1 MCERSNILSVLR
13 TLMLLATAVVEILL
27 ASLVMLPLV
36 IYRLRVKKWNQINLE
51 YPTDSHNSE
60 LVIILPIWNEAVVID
75 KKLDDLNREYP
86 VKTSLL
92 VVDSASTDGSIDL
105 VRKWLNVNHEVF
117 STSNVLTMPERLGK
131 TSAVKLAIEYLTNQS
146 FNGLVL
152 MTDADALIGT
162 SAVDRMHGW
171 FSNPTIG
178 AVGCSADRKTTLH
191 GEHDYREMYEL
202 LRSGESKI
210 DSTPF
215 LEGSCMMWRHGSF
228 NPADLNTDCNAD
240 DAQIASLIRIGG
252 LRSIFDSEASFTDFA
267 PTTLDGQRRQ
277 KIRRAQGLQNMLS
290 RFRKQQIIPSDGEFS
305 KIFKTQYF
313 LHLTAP
319 IILFQ
324 LAVCAIIRWSYVT
337 VVGMPFG
344 YEAIIHATLALFELL
359 VLVSWLTFRN
369 GIKLPMLATIGA
381 ITTGF
386 EYLFIANYRN
396 SRGIL
401 SNKWEQHRDVRELI
415 NKF

>member
-1 MCERSNILSVLR
+1 
-13 TLMLLATAVVEILL
+13 
-27 ASLVMLPLV
+27 V
-36 IYRLRVKKWNQINLE
+36 IV
-51 YPTDSHNSE
+51 
-60 LVIILPIWNEAVVID
+60 LPIWNESVVIE
-75 KKLDDLNREYP
+75 KKLDNLNREYP

-92 VVDSASTDGSIDL
+92 VVDSASTDDSLDL
-105 VRKWLNVNHEVF
+105 VKKWINDNPEVF
-117 STSNVLTMPERLGK
+117 SAGSVLTMPERLGK
-131 TSAVKLAIEYLTNQS
+131 TSAVKMAVEHLTSQS
-146 FNGLVL
+146 FSGLIL
-152 MTDADALIGT
+152 MTDADALIGP
-162 SAVDRMHGW
+162 SVIDRMHGW
-171 FSNPTIG
+171 FSNQTIG
-178 AVGCSADRKTTLH
+178 AVGCSANRKTTLY
-191 GEHDYREMYEL
+191 GEQDYREMYEL
-202 LRSGESKI
+202 LRSGESKK

-252 LRSIFDSEASFTDFA
+252 LRSIFDSQAYFTDFA

-305 KIFKTQYF
+305 KIFRTQYF

-319 IILFQ
+319 IVLFQ
-324 LAVCAIIRWSYVT
+324 LAVSAIIRWSYVT
-337 VVGMPFG
+337 VVGMPLG
-344 YEAIIHATLALFELL
+344 YEAIIHASLAMFELL
-359 VLVSWLTFRN
+359 VLVSWLTYRN
-369 GIKLPMLATIGA
+369 GIKLPMLTTIGA

-415 NKF
+415 NKL

>member
-1 MCERSNILSVLR
+1 
-13 TLMLLATAVVEILL
+13 MLLATAVVEVIL
-27 ASLVMLPLV
+27 ACLVVLPLL
-36 IYRLRVKKWNQINLE
+36 IYRLRVRKWNQISLE
-51 YPTDSHNSE
+51 YPTESHDTE
-60 LVIILPIWNEAVVID
+60 LVIVLPIWNEAVVIE
-75 KKLDDLNREYP
+75 KKLQNLKRDYP

-92 VVDSASTDGSIDL
+92 VVDSASTDDSLGL
-105 VRKWLNVNHEVF
+105 VRKWINDNSEAF
-117 STSNVLTMPERLGK
+117 SSCNVLAMPERLGK
-131 TSAVKLAIEYLTNQS
+131 TSAVKLAVEHLTSQS
-146 FNGLVL
+146 FSGLVL
-152 MTDADALIGT
+152 MTDADALIGP
-162 SAVDRMHGW
+162 SVVDRMHGW
-171 FSNPTIG
+171 FSNKTIG
-178 AVGCSADRKTTLH
+178 AVGCSANRKTTLH
-191 GEHDYREMYEL
+191 GEHENREMYEL
-202 LRSGESKI
+202 LRSGESRK

-252 LRSIFDSEASFTDFA
+252 LRSILDSEAYFTDFA

-319 IILFQ
+319 IVLFQ
-324 LAVCAIIRWSYVT
+324 LAVSAIIRWSYVT
-337 VVGMPFG
+337 AVGMPVG
-344 YEAIIHATLALFELL
+344 HEAIIHATLALFELL
-359 VLVSWLTFRN
+359 VLVSWLTYRN
-369 GIKLPMLATIGA
+369 GIKLPMLTTIGA

-401 SNKWEQHRDVRELI
+401 SNKWDQHRDVRELI
-415 NKF
+415 NNL

>member
-1 MCERSNILSVLR
+1 
-13 TLMLLATAVVEILL
+13 MLLATAVVEIIL
-27 ASLVMLPLV
+27 ASLVVLPLV
-36 IYRLRVKKWNQINLE
+36 IYRLRVRKWNQINLE
-51 YPTDSHNSE
+51 YPTESHDTE
-60 LVIILPIWNEAVVID
+60 LVIVLPIWNESVVIE
-75 KKLDDLNREYP
+75 KKLDNLNRDYP

-92 VVDSASTDGSIDL
+92 VVDSASTDDSLDL
-105 VRKWLNVNHEVF
+105 VRKWINDNPEAF
-117 STSNVLTMPERLGK
+117 SAGSVLTMPERLGK
-131 TSAVKLAIEYLTNQS
+131 TSAVKMAVEHLTSQS
-146 FNGLVL
+146 FSGLVL
-152 MTDADALIGT
+152 MTDADALIGP
-162 SAVDRMHGW
+162 SVIDRMHGW
-171 FSNPTIG
+171 FSNQTIG
-178 AVGCSADRKTTLH
+178 AVGCSANRKTTLY
-191 GEHDYREMYEL
+191 GEQDYREMYEL
-202 LRSGESKI
+202 LRSGESKK

-252 LRSIFDSEASFTDFA
+252 LRSIFDSQAYFTDFA

-305 KIFKTQYF
+305 KIFRTQYF

-319 IILFQ
+319 IVLFQ
-324 LAVCAIIRWSYVT
+324 LAVSAIIRWSYVT
-337 VVGMPFG
+337 VVGMPLG
-344 YEAIIHATLALFELL
+344 YEAIIHASLAMFELL
-359 VLVSWLTFRN
+359 VLVSWLTYRN
-369 GIKLPMLATIGA
+369 GIKLPMLTTIGA

-415 NKF
+415 NKL